1 MLINRIVS
9 QKEWSWQIHF
19 LFLQLINGFPSTFY
33 ILKNYNVY
41 IYLLKLYSNSAK
53 DLLDPG

>member
-1 MLINRIVS
+1 MLINCIVS
-9 QKEWSWQIHF
+9 QKEWGWQIHF
-19 LFLQLINGFPSTFY
+19 LFLQLINGFPSTSY

-41 IYLLKLYSNSAK
+41 IYLLKLYSNSVK